1 LPIVTIKLTD
11 EEFNQLKSR
20 AAARGFESI
29 SEYMKSL
36 ALSEHKPIEAQVLPQ
51 KEAKEKAEEGSS
63 KERELVQSIAR
74 AVQDIVNPFTAKID
88 ELARSVAELR
98 ERIEKLEEA
107 VQKGAHEAEARPEA
121 ARPSKA
127 GRGATAIERLSIE
140 GVVFQSELTWLKNPK
155 AFFDKLKREGAVV
168 IELEGEY
175 IAVDPEFWDKF
186 QSKLSGTNERD
197 PAKVAKSLPEKM
209 ASLFKKLLSE
219 GKVVYDSEEGVWRA
233 SI

>member
-1 LPIVTIKLTD
+1 MPIVTIKLTE

-36 ALSEHKPIEAQVLPQ
+36 ALSEHKQIEAQVLPQ
-51 KEAKEKAEEGSS
+51 KEAKEKEEGSS

-107 VQKGAHEAEARPEA
+107 VQRGAHEAEARPEA

-175 IAVDPEFWDKF
+175 IAVDPDFWDKF

-219 GKVVYDSEEGVWRA
+219 GKVVYDSEEGVWRV
-233 SI
+233 SV